1 MSTAFLRAESALI
14 HAFHKYLILHINYY
28 DQSAVHSSSGSKLYQ
43 RHVTRVPLSIQ
54 TYDSGIKVH
63 GMVLAYKAHAVFLIK
78 SV

>member
-1 MSTAFLRAESALI
+1 MQLI
-14 HAFHKYLILHINYY
+14 HFISFTHYY
-28 DQSAVHSSSGSKLYQ
+28 DQSAVHSSSGSRLYQ

-63 GMVLAYKAHAVFLIK
+63 GMVLAYKAHAVFMIK